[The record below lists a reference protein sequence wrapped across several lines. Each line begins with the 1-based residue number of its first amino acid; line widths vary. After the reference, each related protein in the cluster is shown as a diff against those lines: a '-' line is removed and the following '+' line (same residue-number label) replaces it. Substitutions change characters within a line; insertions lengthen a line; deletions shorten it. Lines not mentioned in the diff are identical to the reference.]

1 LKKYPLKPPKRR
13 DDVKMLTKEMERRLM
28 IFGDDENDWNYT
40 NQTGL
45 DDPENDYSDDD
56 YNN

>member
-1 LKKYPLKPPKRR
+1 
-13 DDVKMLTKEMERRLM
+13 MLTKEMERRLM